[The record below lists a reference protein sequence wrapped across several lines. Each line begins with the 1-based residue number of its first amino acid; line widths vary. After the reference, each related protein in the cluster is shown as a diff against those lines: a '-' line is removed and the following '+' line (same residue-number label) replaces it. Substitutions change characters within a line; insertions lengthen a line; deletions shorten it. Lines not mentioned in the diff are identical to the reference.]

1 MTNATYRVGVD
12 VGGTFTDFALISTET
27 DAPRVVHYKVPST
40 PAQPAEA
47 IAEGLAGLLAT
58 AGISP
63 ESVEY
68 LGHGTTVATNQL
80 IERKGAR
87 TGLITTAGFRDVLEI
102 ARQTRPD
109 LYDYSVRRAEPLVPR
124 RWRVGVEERMDA
136 TGAVLRP
143 LDRSAVE
150 GAARLFIEAG
160 VEAVAICFLHAYRN
174 SAHEDE
180 AAAIVRAWMP
190 PAVRVCTS
198 SEVLPEFREFER
210 TSTTCANAFLAPR
223 MDGYLGHFLLHLA
236 ELGISAEPY
245 TFHSN
250 GGLMSPETARRF
262 PVRTCLS
269 GPAAGVVGAAAIA
282 RTAGYPNV
290 VTFDVGGTSTDV
302 SLIGDGRPSY
312 GLERS
317 VAGYPIKS
325 PTIDVHVIGA
335 GGGSIAW
342 LDQGGALKV
351 GPHSAGA
358 TPGPAAYGAGGT
370 EPTLTDANVVL
381 RRLNPGALLGGE
393 LNLDRAAA
401 ASVIDALG
409 ERIGRDRARTAAGVV
424 QVAVAS
430 IARAI
435 RTVSTERGYELAG
448 FALMAYG
455 GAGPVIAS
463 EVAREV
469 RCATV
474 IVPVAPGTLCAR
486 GILVSDISTD
496 YVRTSACLGNAS
508 GWARCLELFAEMR
521 AEAQAWLAR
530 EAVAEAARGYRLTVD
545 GRYIGQGFEVPV
557 VVSGRESV
565 AELTARFHGAHERQY
580 GYALPEREIE
590 LVNCRLQG
598 IGKLGMDVDVAAP
611 PADGGS
617 PEMREVYFSGPGWL
631 NTPVYRRE
639 ALCAGMT
646 LEGPVVVE
654 ELSSTTLALPGDLL
668 HVDSWGNLVLGIEG
682 AVALNDRQGGP

>member
-1 MTNATYRVGVD
+1 MTNTTYRVGVD
-12 VGGTFTDFALISTET
+12 VGGTFTDFALISTEGV
-27 DAPRVVHYKVPST
+27 APTVAHYKVPST
-40 PAQPAEA
+40 PGQPAEA
-47 IAEGLAGLLAT
+47 IARGLAGLIEDT
-58 AGISP
+58 GIAP
-63 ESVEY
+63 EWVEY
-68 LGHGTTVATNQL
+68 LDHGTTVATNQL

-102 ARQTRPD
+102 ARQTRPN

-124 RWRVGVEERMDA
+124 RWRVGVPERIDA

-143 LDRSAVE
+143 LDHFAVE
-150 GAARLFIEAG
+150 RAARFFIDAG

-174 SAHEDE
+174 SAHEVE
-180 AAAIVRAWMP
+180 AAAIVRAAMP
-190 PAVRVCTS
+190 PATCVCTS

-223 MDGYLGHFLLHLA
+223 MSGYLGYFLSHLA
-236 ELGISAEPY
+236 ALGITVQPY

-282 RTAGYPNV
+282 RAAGYPNV

-302 SLIGDGRPSY
+302 SLVENGMPSHS
-312 GLERS
+312 LERS
-317 VAGYPIKS
+317 VAGYPVKS

-342 LDQGGALKV
+342 LDAGGALKV
-351 GPHSAGA
+351 GPQSAGA
-358 TPGPAAYGAGGT
+358 TPGPAAYGTGGG

-381 RRLNPGALLGGE
+381 QRLNSSALLGGG
-393 LNLDRAAA
+393 LKLTRAAA
-401 ASVIDALG
+401 VSVIDGLG
-409 ERIGRDRARTAAGVV
+409 ERIGREQAGTAVGVV

-435 RTVSTERGYELAG
+435 RAVSTERGHELG
-448 FALMAYG
+448 KFALMAYG
-455 GAGPVIAS
+455 GAGPALAS

-469 RCATV
+469 GCTTV

-496 YVRTSACLGNAS
+496 YVRTSACRGDAS
-508 GWARCLELFAEMR
+508 GWAYCLELFAEMH
-521 AEAQAWLAR
+521 AEAENWLAH
-530 EAVAEAARGYRLTVD
+530 EEVADGSRGYRLTVD
-545 GRYIGQGFEVPV
+545 GRYVGQGFEVPV
-557 VVSGRESV
+557 LVDGGESI
-565 AELTARFHGAHERQY
+565 AELRARFHVAHERQY

-598 IGKLGMDVDVAAP
+598 VGKLGMDVDAAP
-611 PADGGS
+611 GLADPAPPD
-617 PEMREVYFSGPGWL
+617 MREVYFSGAGWL
-631 NTPVYRRE
+631 DTPIYRRE
-639 ALCAGMT
+639 TLSAGT
-646 LEGPVVVE
+646 VIEGPAVVE
-654 ELSSTTLALPGDLL
+654 ELSSTTVALPGDQVR
-668 HVDSWGNLVLGIEG
+668 VDQWGNLVLAIGTAGREG
-682 AVALNDRQGGP
+682 SGASW